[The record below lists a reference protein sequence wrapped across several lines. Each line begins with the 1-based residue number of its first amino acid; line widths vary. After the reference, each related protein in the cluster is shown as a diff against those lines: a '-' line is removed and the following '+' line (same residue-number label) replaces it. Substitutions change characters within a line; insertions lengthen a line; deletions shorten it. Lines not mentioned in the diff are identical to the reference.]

1 MTRRKYKLSVLK
13 KIMDEIIDFVE
24 RLNKGL
30 IGGNLL
36 MKNLVALKLIHLK
49 KKNYQ
54 GMFRNKIILP
64 SKTAI
69 GASLVG
75 SKSISI

>member
-1 MTRRKYKLSVLK
+1 
-13 KIMDEIIDFVE
+13 MDEIIDFVE

-49 KKNYQ
+49 KKTIKECLGIKLSYLQ
-54 GMFRNKIILP
+54 KQR
-64 SKTAI
+64 SEHH
-69 GASLVG
+69 
-75 SKSISI
+75 